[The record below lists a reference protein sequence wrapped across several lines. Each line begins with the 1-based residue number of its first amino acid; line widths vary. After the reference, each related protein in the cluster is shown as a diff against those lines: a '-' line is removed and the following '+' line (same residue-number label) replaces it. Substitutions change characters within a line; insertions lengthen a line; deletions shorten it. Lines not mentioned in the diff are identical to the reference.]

1 MNIVSHFLE
10 AAKNTPD
17 KIAIID
23 SEVSITFRELEKEVI
38 ATAAYFRSAGI
49 VKGDRVL
56 VFIPMSIDLYR
67 VVLALFY
74 CGATA
79 VFLDEW
85 VSVRRL
91 KESCRIADCKGFI
104 GIFKARFF
112 SLFIPELRKIR
123 VKLSLDTRGQSLP
136 LTLVKSDDSALIT
149 FTTGSTGP
157 PKAADRTHDFLNE
170 QLRALIQEID
180 PQKEDVDLVA
190 LPIVLFMNLGFGC
203 TSVIPKFSMKRIGKM
218 NFDTIIRQLQ
228 HHQVSR
234 ITASPFFVD
243 GIARCIIQTKT
254 ELSALKK
261 IFTGGAPVF
270 PKQAALFNQ
279 AFPEAEIT
287 VVYGSTEAEPI
298 SSISTRQLFERRH
311 ELEKGLPVGRPYSD
325 IKLKIIT
332 ISDKAIP
339 NPDPDSFAAMCL
351 DEGETGEIIVSGKHV
366 LKSYFN
372 SPDAFKNSKIIVG
385 NAVWHRTGDSG
396 FMENGELFLTGR
408 CSQLIRK
415 KDRLLSPFIVENL
428 LQEIEGITIGT
439 IMDVNGKIIV
449 VVESEMTKE
458 QILPQLASVEF
469 DDLQILA
476 KIPRDPRHHS
486 KIDYPRLYGLLT
498 T

>member
-10 AAKNTPD
+10 VAKNTPD

-23 SEVSITFRELEKEVI
+23 SERSVTFRELEKEVI

-49 VKGDRVL
+49 AKGDRVL

-79 VFLDEW
+79 VFIDEW
-85 VSVRRL
+85 VSMSRL
-91 KESCRIADCKGFI
+91 RESCKIADCKGFI

-123 VKLSLDTRGQSLP
+123 VKLSLGKRGQSLL
-136 LTLVKSDDSALIT
+136 LTQVQSDDSALIT

-157 PKAADRTHDFLNE
+157 PKAANRTHDFLNE
-170 QLRALIQEID
+170 QLSALIQEID

-203 TSVIPKFSMKRIGKM
+203 TSIIPKFSMKRIEKM

-228 HHQVSR
+228 DHQVSR

-243 GIARCIIQTKT
+243 GIARRIIQTKT

-279 AFPEAEIT
+279 AFSETEIT

-298 SSISTRQLFERRH
+298 SSIGTRQLFERRH
-311 ELEKGLPVGRPYSD
+311 ELRKGLPVGTLYSD
-325 IKLKIIT
+325 IELRIIT

-339 NPDPDSFAAMCL
+339 NPDDFAAMCM
-351 DEGETGEIIVSGKHV
+351 DERETGEIIVSGRHV

-372 SPDAFKNSKIIVG
+372 SPDAFKNSKITVG
-385 NAVWHRTGDSG
+385 NDVWHRTGDSG
-396 FMENGELFLTGR
+396 FMENGELYLTGR
-408 CSQLIRK
+408 CTQLIRK
-415 KDRLLSPFIVENL
+415 NHRLLSPLIVENL
-428 LQEIEGITIGT
+428 LLEIEGIAIGT
-439 IMDVNGKIIV
+439 VMDVNGSIIV
-449 VVESEMTKE
+449 AVESETITRE

-469 DDLQILA
+469 DDLRILA

-486 KIDYPRLYGLLT
+486 KIDYPRLLGLLT
-498 T
+498 A